1 MNEIVAVAHALHIG
15 VDAGFPQ
22 EYLSMS
28 AKTSPPGTTVSTIR
42 DVLNGSASEVLELS
56 GAVVRHGLATGT
68 ATPTHSMLVGMLLPQ
83 ERANRGEL
91 EFTLAGVNKL

>member
-1 MNEIVAVAHALHIG
+1 M
-15 VDAGFPQ
+15 
-22 EYLSMS
+22 
-28 AKTSPPGTTVSTIR
+28 
-42 DVLNGSASEVLELS
+42 LNGSASEVLELS

-68 ATPTHSMLVGMLLPQ
+68 PTPTHSMLVGMLLPQ